1 MNSLALVK
9 SENFSAVQCDFYR
22 GKKEIWMTRKQ
33 IGEALGYSDPQK
45 AIDKIHDRHKDR
57 LDKFSVTVKLG
68 GVEGNREV
76 QRDTCLYSAKG
87 VYEICRWSKQ
97 AKANQFYDWVYDMLE
112 GLRTGKIRMQF
123 NGPNFTPR
131 MALDVAKFVSKELKS
146 SPGPNPITLNILQEV
161 FAQSGIIVP
170 LEEYRKKAEELK
182 QAESERLAL
191 SKKLRL
197 QPGTI
202 PAGPNRVKELREA
215 RGWAQSF
222 LAYKAGVSRV
232 LISHTEMATKN
243 TTQRTWEGICK
254 AFGMTVEEVFPSEP
268 VGELRLV
275 R

>member
-1 MNSLALVK
+1 MNNLALVK
-9 SENFSAVQCDFYR
+9 SENFGAVQCDFYR
-22 GKKEIWMTRKQ
+22 GKKQVWMTRKQ

-45 AIDKIHDRHKDR
+45 AIDNLHSKHKER
-57 LDKFSVTVKLG
+57 LDKFSVTLKVRGTDGK
-68 GVEGNREV
+68 EY
-76 QRDTCLYSAKG
+76 DTCIYSAKG

-97 AKANQFYDWVYDMLE
+97 AKANEFFDWVYEILE
-112 GLRTGKIRMQF
+112 GIRSGKIRVPA
-123 NGPNFTPR
+123 NLFTPR
-131 MALDVAKFVSKELKS
+131 IALDVAKFVSKELKS
-146 SPGPNPITLNILQEV
+146 NQTPNPLTLNLLQEV
-161 FAQSGIIVP
+161 FAQAGVNVP
-170 LEEYRKKAEELK
+170 LDEYRKKVEEAK